1 MSAPLISMLVR
12 RLTNVFVLIVER
24 SMGKLKGVC
33 GFVMLLVMFCIRCWD
48 CLFVCGFCFGCLW
61 WLS

>member
-1 MSAPLISMLVR
+1 MSRAPDF
-12 RLTNVFVLIVER
+12 NVGAWVDECFVLIVER
-24 SMGKLKGVC
+24 SMGKSKDVC
-33 GFVMLLVMFCIRCWD
+33 GFVMLLVMFCVRCWD